1 MGDIFDEIQF
11 SDKDY
16 MGIVMKNPDALW
28 FQRAVNN
35 PKRTKDQKSVFT
47 LTIEQD
53 GKHLVIP
60 TVRLD
65 EKSGELY
72 EMSPNEAIA
81 SSLEKRDF
89 ITADSAEE
97 AEFISRGFSLWQGR
111 RNSD

>member
-1 MGDIFDEIQF
+1 MGDLFDEIQF
-11 SDKDY
+11 SDNDY
-16 MGIVMKNPDALW
+16 MGVVMKNPNALW

-35 PKRTKDQKSVFT
+35 PKRTKDRKSVFT

-72 EMSPNEAIA
+72 EMSPDEAITYA
-81 SSLEKRDF
+81 LEKRDY
-89 ITADSAEE
+89 ITADSFEE
-97 AEFISRGFSLWQGR
+97 AEFISKGFSLWQGR
-111 RNSD
+111 RND